1 MKRLTNSRKN
11 PLLSFLCQFLHM
23 ESMMR
28 KQEEVFLFPQEKGL
42 VKLIIIPVDARHA
55 VEKIERT
62 LVNPS
67 SWSAG

>member
-1 MKRLTNSRKN
+1 
-11 PLLSFLCQFLHM
+11 
-23 ESMMR
+23 MR
-28 KQEEVFLFPQEKGL
+28 KQEEVFLLPQEKGL

-55 VEKIERT
+55 AQKIEST

>member
-11 PLLSFLCQFLHM
+11 LFLSFLCQFLHM

>member
-1 MKRLTNSRKN
+1 MKRLTNSKKN
-11 PLLSFLCQFLHM
+11 PSPVLSLSISPYGVND
-23 ESMMR
+23 EKTGR
-28 KQEEVFLFPQEKGL
+28 GFLFPQEKGL

-55 VEKIERT
+55 AQKIERT